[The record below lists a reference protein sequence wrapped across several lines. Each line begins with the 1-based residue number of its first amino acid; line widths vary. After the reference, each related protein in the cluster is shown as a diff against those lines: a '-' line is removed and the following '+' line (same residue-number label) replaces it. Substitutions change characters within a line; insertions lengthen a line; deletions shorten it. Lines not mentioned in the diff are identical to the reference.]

1 MVVDE
6 YSWFEGCLGSRSI
19 AEWSGR
25 GGEMDRDRGG
35 KPRRRRFEA
44 VGEVFLVEVDGEF
57 ISRRE
62 DLWVRSCCFMLS
74 LRVNAL

>member
-1 MVVDE
+1 MVDG
-6 YSWFEGCLGSRSI
+6 YSRFEGCLGSRSI

-44 VGEVFLVEVDGEF
+44 VGVFLVEAVGEF

-62 DLWVRSCCFMLS
+62 DLWVRSCCFILS